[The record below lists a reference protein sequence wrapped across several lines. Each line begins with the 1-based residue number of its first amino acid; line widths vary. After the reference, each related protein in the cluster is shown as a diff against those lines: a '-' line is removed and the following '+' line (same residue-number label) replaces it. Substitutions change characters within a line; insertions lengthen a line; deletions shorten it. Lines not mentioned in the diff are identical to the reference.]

1 MSTPFMKPKNRVFRN
16 LLKSIGYF
24 LLTLLGVELVLYFL
38 VPVYD
43 FPEPHPFS
51 GDKLYNPYQGI
62 DSTHW
67 RKANFHFHTRAW
79 AGLTNGRRNT
89 HEAFYKTYK
98 SLGYDAPQISNYMS
112 IDRTFEDS
120 TFYIPGYE
128 HGIGVRKKHQILIGS
143 HHVLWLDYS
152 FIQNLN
158 HKQHMLNL
166 LRQDNDVVGIA
177 HPDWEG
183 GYSTDEMRYL
193 SNYDMVEALNHNWRS
208 VPQWDA
214 ALSAGRAVYILA
226 DDDAHDID
234 NPNDIQRCCTFVN
247 SQTRKGADI
256 VSALKA
262 GRAFGA
268 DIYLSMNEGFAEK
281 AADAKL
287 VPWVSSVNVSGDT
300 LQVTVSERP
309 LKITF
314 IGQEGETKKIVRLSK
329 TGWYK
334 FQPGDTY
341 IRTEITFI
349 KNYKYPTVGTGST
362 FYLNPVF
369 RYDGTPPSNPLLAE
383 INWPRTWILRLL
395 GLGSVAG
402 LFAAGWFVKRGKTT

>member
-1 MSTPFMKPKNRVFRN
+1 M
-16 LLKSIGYF
+16 
-24 LLTLLGVELVLYFL
+24 
-38 VPVYD
+38 
-43 FPEPHPFS
+43 
-51 GDKLYNPYQGI
+51 
-62 DSTHW
+62 
-67 RKANFHFHTRAW
+67 
-79 AGLTNGRRNT
+79 
-89 HEAFYKTYK
+89 
-98 SLGYDAPQISNYMS
+98 
-112 IDRTFEDS
+112 
-120 TFYIPGYE
+120 
-128 HGIGVRKKHQILIGS
+128 
-143 HHVLWLDYS
+143 
-152 FIQNLN
+152 
-158 HKQHMLNL
+158 
-166 LRQDNDVVGIA
+166 
-177 HPDWEG
+177 
-183 GYSTDEMRYL
+183 
-193 SNYDMVEALNHNWRS
+193 
-208 VPQWDA
+208 PQWDA